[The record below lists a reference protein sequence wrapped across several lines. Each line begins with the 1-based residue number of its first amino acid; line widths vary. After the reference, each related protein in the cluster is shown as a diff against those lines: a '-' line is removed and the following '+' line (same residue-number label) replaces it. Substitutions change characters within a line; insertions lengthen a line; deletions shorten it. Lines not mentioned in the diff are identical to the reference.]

1 MPELKQRFEELERLP
16 APDLQRR
23 IQIRIQRLQQPDSPL
38 SVAEQAWR
46 HRERLWPSQ
55 VLATAAVIV
64 FALVLGVALL
74 HARSRAPVQ
83 VHPSPSVAP
92 QPLPS
97 PSITGAYP
105 RGFYPGSLHMVSPKV
120 GWNGVAYVETS
131 DAGLHWRVISSSPAT
146 IFNQINQ
153 IKGGL
158 TSFVLDATHAWMTG
172 ATNHGLVVIWTV
184 DGGHTWSASAPL
196 PTLIQTA
203 VQLDFIDAQHG
214 WLVVDTAGSAS
225 PNSRAIFAT
234 SDGGRRWSEIAR
246 ASESDGSFLGRLAAG
261 CTPSGITF
269 ISADYGWLTYD
280 CNRASGVL
288 SPHSGPVA
296 AVTRDGGRSW
306 AAVPLPSYPSGSG
319 YFSASPPVFTL
330 NSGILPVFF
339 GGIGPSWTAIYETTD
354 AGRTWSFRQLPF
366 RIVAPDHLPPH
377 FIDARTG
384 WAVKQTGPIPPSA
397 GVDCYVVTCA
407 FVAELY
413 GTTDGGAT
421 WKLLSRLVPAADA
434 VAFFDAKVGYY
445 AWSENPFL
453 EGSPGGI
460 MKTTD
465 GGRSWSVVRPVLEGQ
480 G

>member
-1 MPELKQRFEELERLP
+1 MRELKQRFEELERLH

-23 IQIRIQRLQQPDSPL
+23 IQVRIQRLQQPDNPVSG
-38 SVAEQAWR
+38 AEQAWR

-55 VLATAAVIV
+55 VLAAAAVIV

-97 PSITGAYP
+97 PSITGTYP
-105 RGFYPGSLHMVSPKV
+105 RGFYPGSLHMVSPNV

-131 DAGLHWRVISSSPAT
+131 DAGLHWRVISSPPA
-146 IFNQINQ
+146 ISNQ

-158 TSFVLDATHAWMTG
+158 GDFALDTTHAWMTG
-172 ATNHGLVVIWTV
+172 ATSHGLVVTSTV

-196 PTLIQTA
+196 PALIQIRGGNAA

-269 ISADYGWLTYD
+269 ISADDGWLTYD
-280 CNRASGVL
+280 CTRASGVL
-288 SPHSGPVA
+288 SPRSGPLA

-306 AAVPLPSYPSGSG
+306 EAVPLPSYPLGSG
-319 YFSASPPVFTL
+319 YFSASAPIFTL
-330 NSGILPVFF
+330 SNGILPVFF
-339 GGIGPSWTAIYETTD
+339 GGIGPSWYRTTD
-354 AGRTWSFRQLPF
+354 SGRTWSFHQLPF
-366 RIVAPDHLPPH
+366 RPLATPD

-397 GVDCYVVTCA
+397 GADCYVVTCA

-421 WKLLSRLVPAADA
+421 WKLLSRLVPAAGA

-445 AWSENPFL
+445 AWSENPFD